1 MTEPQKTPEQAEDTP
16 AETQTSVETPSQQ
29 TSIQQDVATI
39 PAASESSHQKAPHV
53 SAPEPQQ
60 PNSMPVTPQPNMLD
74 MRELRS
80 AQTFTMVGTIAGPVS
95 LFIGGVL
102 LSLIGLVCGCIGR
115 KKYLALEA
123 KGTEVSDWARRMKK
137 SAKVAIIVS
146 AVAFVLNAVSLF
158 LMWPMLMQ
166 LMQSGDVAGIAQN
179 AGTVAGA
186 GSTWG

>member
-1 MTEPQKTPEQAEDTP
+1 
-16 AETQTSVETPSQQ
+16 
-29 TSIQQDVATI
+29 
-39 PAASESSHQKAPHV
+39 
-53 SAPEPQQ
+53 
-60 PNSMPVTPQPNMLD
+60 MLD

-95 LFIGGVL
+95 LFIGGVF

-115 KKYLALEA
+115 KKYMLLEA
-123 KGTEVSDWARRMKK
+123 KGTEVSDWARRMSK

-166 LMQSGDVAGIAQN
+166 LMQSGDVAGVAQN